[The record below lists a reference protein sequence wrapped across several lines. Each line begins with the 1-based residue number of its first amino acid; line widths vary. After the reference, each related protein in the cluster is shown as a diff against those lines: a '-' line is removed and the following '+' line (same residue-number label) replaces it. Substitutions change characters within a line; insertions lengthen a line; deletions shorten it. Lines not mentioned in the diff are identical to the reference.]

1 MKLTKIDFLTII
13 LIFGATIL
21 FLLRLAYLPIY
32 TSTAIV
38 IVILGLSSFWL
49 KRRLGITTPV
59 SVMFLLVCCVL
70 VDGIGNS
77 GVLGLYGRPFPYIQY
92 DEYAHCLISAL
103 VMPSAIWLAR
113 SLFGASPGIRM
124 PFYLVCMFSFAI
136 VFLLAGFYEVIE
148 LWDDKYMHPAPGM
161 RIHGAYDT
169 SNDLQWDLLGM
180 GLGTLL
186 GYFLLRVTPGSV
198 EKRFTAENAESAEK
212 TQR

>member
-1 MKLTKIDFLTII
+1 VKLSKIDFLTIT
-13 LIFGATIL
+13 LISVATIL

-38 IVILGLSSFWL
+38 IVMLGVSSFWL
-49 KRRLGITTPV
+49 KRRLGITAPL
-59 SVMFLLVCCVL
+59 SVLFLLVCCVL
-70 VDGIGNS
+70 VDGIGNA

-103 VMPSAIWLAR
+103 VMPSAIWFVR
-113 SLFGASPGIRM
+113 TLFHGPLGIRI
-124 PFYLVCMFSFAI
+124 PFYLVCVFSFAI

-148 LWDDKYMHPAPGM
+148 LWDDKYMHPTPGM

-169 SNDLQWDLLGM
+169 ANDLQWDLLGM

-186 GYFLLRVTPGSV
+186 GYFLLREPQKSV
-198 EKRFTAENAESAEK
+198 
-212 TQR
+212 